1 MSKLIERVKE
11 PSSWAGLGLI
21 VMGLKDVFK
30 LDHTEEVV
38 TVLDGAAQAAHSGD
52 LTAIV
57 ASIVLGVVAVFRGEK
72 K

>member
-1 MSKLIERVKE
+1 MSKIIERIKE

-30 LDHTEEVV
+30 LDHAEEVV
-38 TVLDGAAQAAHSGD
+38 TVLDGAAAAAQSGD
-52 LTAIV
+52 LTAII

>member
-38 TVLDGAAQAAHSGD
+38 TVLDGAAAAAQSGD